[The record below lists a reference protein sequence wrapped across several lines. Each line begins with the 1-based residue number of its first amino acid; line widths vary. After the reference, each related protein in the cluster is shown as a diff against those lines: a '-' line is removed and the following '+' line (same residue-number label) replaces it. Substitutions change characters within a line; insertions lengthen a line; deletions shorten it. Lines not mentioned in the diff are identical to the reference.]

1 MLPLEGVHGGR
12 EDGVPLEGVQGGR
25 EDGEGPG
32 APDDPVGSLNPPNPC
47 FFFFPGGFFP
57 GGGCWLP

>member
-32 APDDPVGSLNPPNPC
+32 APDDPVGSLNPPNP
-47 FFFFPGGFFP
+47 FFFFP